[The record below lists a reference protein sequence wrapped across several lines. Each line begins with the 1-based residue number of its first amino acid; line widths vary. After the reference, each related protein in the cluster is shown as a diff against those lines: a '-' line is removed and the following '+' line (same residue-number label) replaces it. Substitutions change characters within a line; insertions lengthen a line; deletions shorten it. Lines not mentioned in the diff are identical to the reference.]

1 MDSRK
6 RRDPIRLHHSRH
18 HVAWILVIVWVL
30 LVTGFGQLQRTRH
43 APTQL
48 SALDED
54 NHMTVPN
61 AQTGFEPETE
71 NFYEHRITH
80 TSASPSRTLLWER
93 EITPGVYENLG
104 VSRIERLGSQYV
116 LTTYCTG
123 IHRIFI
129 HENSQFDLARYMN
142 MYVRVHYRHIEETRP
157 VQCVKAPC
165 PPMKETRV
173 AITHI
178 EEFSLTEEERARYQI
193 DCTAGSAQ
201 Q

>member
-1 MDSRK
+1 M
-6 RRDPIRLHHSRH
+6 
-18 HVAWILVIVWVL
+18 
-30 LVTGFGQLQRTRH
+30 
-43 APTQL
+43 
-48 SALDED
+48 
-54 NHMTVPN
+54 PN

-80 TSASPSRTLLWER
+80 TSVSASPSRTFPWER

-123 IHRIFI
+123 IHRIFL

-142 MYVRVHYRHIEETRP
+142 MYVRVRYRHVEEIRH

-165 PPMKETRV
+165 PPIKETRV
-173 AITHI
+173 VITDI
-178 EEFSLTEEERARYQI
+178 EEVPLTEEERARYQR
-193 DCTAGSAQ
+193 DCTAGSARQ
-201 Q
+201 